1 VRLLIV
7 DDNPVNQKLLFY
19 SLKKYYEV
27 ATANN
32 GLEAVIL
39 LANENFDAVIMDL
52 SMPIMDGAEATLR
65 IRKSSNE
72 RSRNIPIIFLTT
84 NDYDHE
90 RERCLNYGANDY
102 LLKPVD
108 VEILM
113 KTIENNLLVNL

>member
-39 LANENFDAVIMDL
+39 LDNENFDAVIMDL

>member
-1 VRLLIV
+1 MRLLIV

>member
-1 VRLLIV
+1 MRLLIV

-39 LANENFDAVIMDL
+39 LDNENFDAVIMDL